1 MISNGTLCVCP
12 KAQQCCRCWLFIGCL
27 ACVCLS
33 VMETEVERERE
44 AGSENWALCLIP
56 SCPGL
61 VPACLPPRCPLHKGS
76 ARLDFYTLREGV
88 RLAVVLVA
96 RACFRIPLPMRSTE
110 GGDSKSTART
120 LGTEHKALLD
130 RVAPFE
136 AFLSSLL
143 HLFSLSHTCIRDK
156 DTLCF
161 LSHFRVTVARC
172 CGFGGF

>member
-1 MISNGTLCVCP
+1 MGHCVSVP
-12 KAQQCCRCWLFIGCL
+12 KLSSAASAGL

-33 VMETEVERERE
+33 VMEQLRRRERERERE

-76 ARLDFYTLREGV
+76 ARLGFCTLREGV

-96 RACFRIPLPMRSTE
+96 RACFRIPLPKCSTK

-120 LGTEHKALLD
+120 LGAEHKALLD
-130 RVAPFE
+130 HVALFE

-143 HLFSLSHTCIRDK
+143 HLFSLSHTQMHMC
-156 DTLCF
+156 
-161 LSHFRVTVARC
+161 SRC
-172 CGFGGF
+172 PLFSLIVSE